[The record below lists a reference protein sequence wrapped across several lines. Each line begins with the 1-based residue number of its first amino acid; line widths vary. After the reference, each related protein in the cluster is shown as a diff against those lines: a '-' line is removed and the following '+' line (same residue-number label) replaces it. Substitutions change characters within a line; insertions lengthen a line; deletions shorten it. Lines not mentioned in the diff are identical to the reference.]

1 MTGALHATT
10 LQELLDLQL
19 AVIPDT
25 VSGHVVRPWSVEEV
39 ATEVPKRR
47 GELTRAVSKVE
58 NLYQSLRSLMRR
70 YEGQVSD
77 WLAQAE
83 AALPGFDGWPDHEVM
98 RQKGLMI
105 CQWFER
111 DYVAAVNSLHQ
122 DLGGIL
128 SLAASFVRD
137 MDLFERQVNSFNHG
151 LQKALKTV
159 SGFDN
164 FRDLELCA
172 CRKTKLLYCGYRN
185 Q

>member
-1 MTGALHATT
+1 MLATGAETGVGMAEFKRDCRAGAQPDPRSYTACATLT
-10 LQELLDLQL
+10 K
-19 AVIPDT
+19 A
-25 VSGHVVRPWSVEEV
+25 GRN
-39 ATEVPKRR
+39 RR
-47 GELTRAVSKVE
+47 SFNTYPFCRT
-58 NLYQSLRSLMRR
+58 
-70 YEGQVSD
+70 
-77 WLAQAE
+77 
-83 AALPGFDGWPDHEVM
+83 ALPDFDGWPDHEVM

-164 FRDLELCA
+164 FRDLQVDV
-172 CRKTKLLYCGYRN
+172 RSSVSKLD
-185 Q
+185 